1 VAKTFEEIVE
11 MRRAANRA
19 QVQTAE
25 LREQYGPPTAT
36 PWTKQQTDTYE
47 TAWRAW
53 RDLDRDLQAE
63 LTEYAKTHGRARG
76 DVEAEV
82 LAQAEEPPAPES
94 A

>member
-1 VAKTFEEIVE
+1 VAKTFEELVE
-11 MRRAANRA
+11 MQRAAHQA
-19 QVQTAE
+19 QMQTAD

-63 LTEYAKTHGRARG
+63 LTQYAKSHGRPRT
-76 DVEAEV
+76 DLEAEV
-82 LAQAEEPPAPES
+82 QAQAETSPDGP
-94 A
+94 